1 MPSAGVI
8 NVTSRLFHSHLS
20 CFYHHG
26 NSWIVQH
33 YALIWVNL
41 QQFVASK
48 FSKKYLWWL
57 KIDLCRAKNGTSD
70 STKFWNF
77 EIFTH
82 KLWIPEENYFFHLCW
97 CINFIFLLICT
108 SVVYSMK
115 WKTKNEENSENLRL
129 CCGCETLLDSDFD
142 LWPMKLWEFPPIASF
157 LLLSVNVEQLTLSL
171 FIHMATTMPCFL
183 NKYNKRQ

>member
-1 MPSAGVI
+1 MELHTPQNFDI
-8 NVTSRLFHSHLS
+8 
-20 CFYHHG
+20 
-26 NSWIVQH
+26 
-33 YALIWVNL
+33 LI
-41 QQFVASK
+41 F
-48 FSKKYLWWL
+48 F
-57 KIDLCRAKNGTSD
+57 
-70 STKFWNF
+70 
-77 EIFTH
+77 H
-82 KLWIPEENYFFHLCW
+82 KLWILEENYFFHLCL

-183 NKYNKRQ
+183 NKVQQQKTIRSIRMKESGKETFLNTRSSAVQCVQI